1 MTVVVGTAG
10 HIDHGKTTLL
20 RTLTGIDADR
30 LPEERRRGM
39 TIDVGYAHL
48 DLPHGRQLDFVD
60 VPGHDKLVG
69 NMLVGAGEI
78 DAALLVVAADDGPR
92 PQTLEHLELLDA
104 LGIADGVAVV
114 TKADAVPFD
123 RAREVADATRTLL
136 DRTSLADAPILVVSA
151 STGAGLD
158 ELRTALIAL
167 VDRVLARGLPTG
179 PARLAIDR
187 VFSVKGRGAVVTGTL
202 RGGRIERGM
211 TLRLLP
217 RGGEAR
223 VREIQVH
230 GETVDH
236 VAAGGRTALN
246 VGGVGADDLHRGMV
260 LVVSTASDP
269 AGPQPVATDRLLVAL
284 RPVADLGGGAP
295 GIPAD
300 RTRVRLHTGTEH
312 VDAVVGRSG
321 RVIASLP
328 GGETA
333 AILRLERP
341 IAAAAP
347 ERFVLRRPSPGGTLA
362 GGRILDAMPPRGIS
376 RRRTNPER
384 LVALAAAASDDAV
397 AAARLDLHGA
407 TPGNPVRLADDLVAA
422 LRADVMAE
430 VDTSGEWISIADVR
444 ARGAMSLRRR
454 VTLSAADA
462 RAAAT
467 AVLEGLVR
475 DGRLARDGDRIAAA
489 GRAPAGP
496 GPETLAAMDRLE
508 SALDVPAPPSLS
520 EAARAAACAPDG
532 IRALETTGRI
542 VRLDDDLAYAAS
554 AYRRLEARAIELAT
568 ASPLAP
574 AALRDATGTSRKYV
588 MAILEDLDRRG
599 VLRRTPAGHVPG
611 PRAAAHA
618 ANP

>member
-20 RTLTGIDADR
+20 RALTGIDADR

-48 DLPHGRQLDFVD
+48 GLPDGTQLDFVD
-60 VPGHDKLVG
+60 VPGHDRLVG

-104 LGIADGVAVV
+104 LGIADGLAVI
-114 TKADAVPFD
+114 TKADAVTVD
-123 RAREVADATRTLL
+123 RAVEVAAATRDLI
-136 DRTSLADAPILVVSA
+136 DRTSLTGAPVLVVSA
-151 STGAGLD
+151 STGAGLG
-158 ELRTALIAL
+158 ELRLALAAL
-167 VDRVLARGLPTG
+167 VGRVLARGLPDG

-187 VFSVKGRGAVVTGTL
+187 VFNVKGRGAVVTGTL
-202 RGGRIERGM
+202 RGGPIDRGM

-217 RGGEAR
+217 GSREAR

-236 VAAGGRTALN
+236 VQAGGRTALN
-246 VGGVGADDLHRGMV
+246 VSGVGTKDLHRGMV
-260 LVVSTASDP
+260 LAGSTASDR
-269 AGPQPVATDRLLVAL
+269 AAVQAVGTDRLLVAI
-284 RPVADLGGGAP
+284 RPVADLAGGVS

-300 RTRVRLHTGTEH
+300 RMRVRLHTGTEQ
-312 VDAVVGRSG
+312 VGAVVGRSG
-321 RVIASLP
+321 RDTAALP
-328 GGETA
+328 SGEVA

-341 IAAAAP
+341 VAVAP
-347 ERFVLRRPSPGGTLA
+347 ADRFVLRRPSPGGTLA
-362 GGRILDAMPPRGIS
+362 GGRILDAMPPRGAS

-384 LVALAAAASDDAV
+384 LIALSAAATDDAAAS
-397 AAARLDLHGA
+397 ARLDLHGA
-407 TPGNPVRLADDLVAA
+407 VPGNPVMLADDLAAA
-422 LRADVMAE
+422 LVGDILADVSA
-430 VDTSGEWISIADVR
+430 SGWLPIADVR
-444 ARGAMSLRRR
+444 SRCALNLRRL

-462 RAAAT
+462 RAVAT
-467 AVLEGLVR
+467 TVVEGLVR
-475 DGRLARDGDRIAAA
+475 EGRLARDGDRLGAA
-489 GRAPAGP
+489 GVGADEPRARRRLPRWTASNRPLTSLRPRPCRRPPRATGCP
-496 GPETLAAMDRLE
+496 PDGVRALE
-508 SALDVPAPPSLS
+508 SA
-520 EAARAAACAPDG
+520 
-532 IRALETTGRI
+532 GRI
-542 VRLDDDLAYAAS
+542 VRLDDDLAYAAD
-554 AYRRLEARAIELAT
+554 AYRRLEARAVELAT

-611 PRAAAHA
+611 PRAVAATR
-618 ANP
+618 P